1 MSACLAFIERPHFAA
16 DVVVGLD
23 CGWGGPFAVPFFR
36 SSIAKSKRKGAGSI
50 IWTWLACDKNV
61 GGMSEDILTLP
72 PPAADARLA
81 YGTDPNQFGD
91 LRLPQGSGPFPV
103 VMNIHG
109 GYWRAK
115 YDLAHAGHL
124 CAALTKKGCA
134 TWNLEYRRVGNPGG
148 GWPGTFEDIASGYRF
163 LPQIAKHYRLDPAS
177 VVVMGHSAGGQ
188 LALCLASHEP
198 SVKRVISLAGVVDLQ
213 QAFTLHLSSDA
224 VVDFLG
230 GPPKDVPDHYQDADP
245 MGLAIPQARQVLM
258 HGTRDDVVPPSLSR
272 DYVEKK
278 KKANEDVTFVEVA
291 GADHFDL
298 IDPRS
303 VAWAKVE
310 AQVLKLVGQV

>member
-1 MSACLAFIERPHFAA
+1 MIVKL
-16 DVVVGLD
+16 
-23 CGWGGPFAVPFFR
+23 VPKATFPCVSVPR
-36 SSIAKSKRKGAGSI
+36 SVLVPKIRELWPIA
-50 IWTWLACDKNV
+50 WTSPGCDKNDCH
-61 GGMSEDILTLP
+61 MSEDILNLP
-72 PPAADARLA
+72 PPTADARLS

-91 LRLPQGSGPFPV
+91 IRLPEGKGPFPV

-124 CAALTKKGCA
+124 CATLTKRGCA

-148 GWPGTFEDIASGYRF
+148 GWPGTFEDVASGFRF
-163 LPQIAKHYRLDPAS
+163 LPQIARRYQLDPARI
-177 VVVMGHSAGGQ
+177 VVMGHSAGGQ

-198 SVKRVISLAGVVDLQ
+198 SVKKAASLAGVVDLQ
-213 QAFTLHLSSDA
+213 RAFELHLSTDA

-230 GPPKDVPDHYQDADP
+230 GTPRDVPDHYQDADP
-245 MGLAIPQARQVLM
+245 MRLAVPQAKHILI
-258 HGTRDDVVPPSLSR
+258 HGLRDDVVPPNFSR
-272 DYVEKK
+272 DYVERKK
-278 KKANEDVTFVEVA
+278 RNKENVTLVEIP

-303 VAWAKVE
+303 AAWPKVE
-310 AQVLKLVGQV
+310 RSVLELLT